1 MQATTISTRRKPHLF
16 AFILTLVSIGL
27 FLVTSPA
34 QAQNGPAGQPLD
46 TPLSET
52 IDTDKLDDALGEAL
66 ATSGPNTEHEVV
78 VVYNDTSVL
87 SLLAPLT
94 SVLHKLRVLPVTG
107 MILTS
112 SEIGNISLLPG
123 VSYIALNRELE
134 YFVHESVPMI
144 GADQV
149 WNTYGQRGGDN
160 TVRVAVIDSG
170 IDALHPD
177 LPFGD
182 KVIQNALITPL
193 AVPVENLPLT
203 DVAFGHGTHVAGTI
217 AGTGAASDGYYQG
230 VAPDV
235 EIVGLGSGLTLTL
248 LAALQSYDWVLE
260 HADEYNIRIVNS
272 SWGTSGGELDINDP
286 IVMATYEAY
295 KRGILSVFPAGNQ
308 GGNDSLN
315 PYSLAPWVLSVAAGD
330 KNGNLAGFSSRG
342 LNGDY
347 LKHPDLTAPGVDI
360 YAPRAIVPG
369 LPTADLEPNPVNPA
383 WTLPYVRM
391 SGTSMAVPHV
401 SAAAALLLSENPQ
414 LSPDQLIDLLTTTT
428 TPMPGY
434 GLHEAGTGYL
444 NALAAYEASLGVN
457 GNLNAFLNGNIAHP
471 IEEALGFDPSTL
483 SYDVQKY
490 SGFSLLGLLGLL
502 PVDYPLQVNG
512 DVAYIQAELNW
523 TPDLQDAFDLQ
534 IIDPQGNI
542 VAMSNN
548 SFNLGETALAIP
560 QTTGTYKVRVSPFLA
575 IAANYHLKITT
586 AYDGTA
592 PAAATFDY
600 SFNVTG
606 ITKQLLLLNT
616 PADYFRSGDNG
627 TVSFTFKPNNGTSG
641 AGYAGSLRAV
651 YVDRLGN
658 SQVDEAIV
666 DRNGGKYES
675 RFRLNG
681 SWSLAPGPIDVY
693 LVYTG
698 AGTVEPMTPARF
710 YFNHLDVAL
719 STNGTN
725 HNPGNAITFNG
736 TVKQLNSLAGLNIQ
750 SILVPAQ
757 VTVKLVDSAGT
768 VLASKNVQANLL
780 GKYNGSLVAPGGA
793 QGQTTLIAEANHSG
807 SFGEKHL
814 GIRFPGNMAPEAS
827 LSAVSGVDAN
837 GNAFVHVNAEV
848 ADPDGANDVETIV
861 VSLTDPQGNV
871 VQGWQTADFDNN
883 GDSWTLTGSLPLTSG
898 VSWTV
903 ALTAVDSAGNT
914 ASSSQTVE

>member
-1 MQATTISTRRKPHLF
+1 MQATTNATRFKPHLS
-16 AFILTLVSIGL
+16 ALILTMVSIGL
-27 FLVTSPA
+27 LLFSAPV
-34 QAQNGPAGQPLD
+34 QAQTPPQPLD
-46 TPLSET
+46 VPASATVDLDK
-52 IDTDKLDDALGEAL
+52 IDQALQEAMQT
-66 ATSGPNTEHEVV
+66 ASPNTEHEVI
-78 VVYNDTSVL
+78 VVYNDASVL

-94 SVLHKLRVLPVTG
+94 SVLYKLQVLPVTG
-107 MILTS
+107 MIFTTN
-112 SEIGNISLLPG
+112 EIELISTWPTIE
-123 VSYIALNRELE
+123 SITLNRELE
-134 YFVHESVPMI
+134 YFVHESVPLI
-144 GADQV
+144 GAEQV
-149 WNTYGQRGGDN
+149 WNSYGQRGGDN

-203 DVAFGHGTHVAGTI
+203 DVAFGHGTHVASTI
-217 AGTGAASDGYYQG
+217 AGTGAVSDGYYQG

-260 HADEYNIRIVNS
+260 HADEYNIRIINS
-272 SWGTSGGELDINDP
+272 SWGTSGGELNINDP

-330 KNGNLAGFSSRG
+330 KSGNLAGFSSRG

-360 YAPRAIVPG
+360 YAARALVPG

-383 WTLPYVRM
+383 WTIPYVRM

-401 SAAAALLLSENPQ
+401 SGAAALLLSENPQ
-414 LSPDQLIDLLTTTT
+414 LSPDQLIDLLTNTT

-434 GLHEAGTGYL
+434 ALHEAGTGYL
-444 NALAAYEASLGVN
+444 DALAAYEASLGVS

-471 IEEALGFDPSTL
+471 IEEALGFDPSVLT
-483 SYDVQKY
+483 YDVKEY

-512 DVAYIQAELNW
+512 DVAYIQAELTW
-523 TPDLQDAFDLQ
+523 TPDFQDAFDLQ

-542 VAMSNN
+542 VATSNN

-575 IAANYHLKITT
+575 VAANYNLQITT

-600 SFNVTG
+600 AFNVTG

-641 AGYAGSLRAV
+641 AGYASSLRAV

-681 SWSLAPGPIDVY
+681 SWSLAPGPIDVH

-698 AGTVEPMTPARF
+698 GGTVEPMTPARF

-725 HNPGNAITFNG
+725 HNPGSTITFNG
-736 TVKQLNSLAGLNIQ
+736 TIKQLNSLAGLNIQ

-757 VTVKLVDSAGT
+757 VSVKLVDSAGT
-768 VLASKNVQANLL
+768 VLASKSVQANLL
-780 GKYNGSLVAPGGA
+780 GKYNGSLVAPAGA
-793 QGQTTLIAEANHSG
+793 QGQTTLIVEANHGS
-807 SFGEKHL
+807 SFGERQRSL
-814 GIRFPGNMAPEAS
+814 TFPGNMAPEAS
-827 LSAVSGVDAN
+827 LSAVTGVDAN

-848 ADPDGANDVETIV
+848 SDLDGANDVESIV
-861 VSLTDPQGNV
+861 ISLTDPQGNV
-871 VQGWQTADFDNN
+871 LQGWDTADFDNN
-883 GDSWTLTGSLPLTSG
+883 GDSWTLTGSLPLTG
-898 VSWTV
+898 GASWMV

-914 ASSSQTVE
+914 ANSSQLVE